1 MTLNRI
7 AMAPFWPAA
16 QPFHRIRLP
25 FVEPLKRSRGP
36 MLVFLRYYGYTMD
49 IMDIQVSCWEKKTC
63 LAGWWFQFL
72 WKVLVSWDYD
82 IPNIWEKKSHVPNHQ
97 PDMFRIVLGFSM
109 LWKGK
114 ATCLGM
120 IWNCLTVCGLTHGI
134 VTKQL
139 KNQSCQKEHLFFFA
153 KSSWI
158 ICPFASYTFTWHNL
172 YHYHELRVR
181 NHGDWLLY

>member
-16 QPFHRIRLP
+16 KPFHRIRLP

-49 IMDIQVSCWEKKTC
+49 IMDIQVSCWEKTC

-72 WKVLVSWDYD
+72 WKVLVSWDDD
-82 IPNIWEKKSHVPNHQ
+82 IPNIWKKSHVPNHQ

-109 LWKGK
+109 LWKCK
-114 ATCLGM
+114 ATCL
-120 IWNCLTVCGLTHGI
+120 WDDLELPDRLWLNSRDCHQTAEKSI
-134 VTKQL
+134 VPEGTL
-139 KNQSCQKEHLFFFA
+139 VFFCQKLLDYL
-153 KSSWI
+153 S
-158 ICPFASYTFTWHNL
+158 FASYTFTSHNL

-181 NHGDWLLY
+181 NRGDWLLGC